1 MKTSYR
7 SRITLTGSEEVINR
21 LKSEADKLLL
31 VATEAVNDGLQVLYE
46 AAKEDCPINTD
57 PSDTDTIHL
66 RESIYIEPAKKH
78 KKTIV
83 GRVRVGK
90 KTAMHV
96 EFGTSKMA
104 PRPFLRQQI
113 FFNRAKIRKMTR
125 DKIKAAMGL

>member
-7 SRITLTGSEEVINR
+7 SRITFTGSEEVINR
-21 LKSEADKLLL
+21 LKGEADKLLL

-113 FFNRAKIRKMTR
+113 FFNRAKIRKMAR
-125 DKIKAAMGL
+125 EKIKAAMGL